1 MEDTSMVHITS
12 ADMESVYNSVYI
24 IDGLKDVMDLFCDSL
39 SDYTDMN
46 DVGRLL
52 HEKTTHTVELA
63 RICLGT
69 AAKTLNDVLYEKA
82 TRKWHDEEDEETA
95 IAE

>member
-1 MEDTSMVHITS
+1 MVRIQDT
-12 ADMESVYNSVYI
+12 DMESVYNSVYI

-39 SDYTDMN
+39 SGYTDMN
-46 DVGRLL
+46 EPGRLL
-52 HEKTTHTVELA
+52 HEKTAHTVELA

-95 IAE
+95 LDE